1 MKQRNFFYGL
11 IIFGLSFLILTVL
24 LFTVDR
30 QTLTLDT
37 PSVGLATMNQ
47 FFFPNNHFPVWD
59 TLTDIIMIFALFI
72 ILIAAFI
79 GFIQLVTRKHLVKV
93 HPTIL
98 SLGIIVITMMI
109 IWVVFDKGWVVNY
122 RPILVEGTIESS
134 YPSTHVMMAT
144 TIFLIFPTMVS
155 QKRLR
160 KLASLLSIGCITI
173 TILGRLLTKLHWFTD
188 VIGGLIIGC
197 FLFCLYVL
205 LVDILKARITKK
217 VI

>member
-11 IIFGLSFLILTVL
+11 IIFGLSFLILTIL

-93 HPTIL
+93 NPTIL

-122 RPILVEGTIESS
+122 RPILVEGTIE
-134 YPSTHVMMAT
+134 
-144 TIFLIFPTMVS
+144 
-155 QKRLR
+155 
-160 KLASLLSIGCITI
+160 
-173 TILGRLLTKLHWFTD
+173 
-188 VIGGLIIGC
+188 
-197 FLFCLYVL
+197 
-205 LVDILKARITKK
+205 
-217 VI
+217 